1 MRRELVNEIDADKA
15 IAYFGAT
22 QGWSPAEVRQQVL
35 TPIEESSL
43 RGTAHA
49 DPNSIMCYQIAGS
62 ITKSGKPIV
71 GGLDIDRQD
80 FAFAAL
86 IYPKVAK
93 PKTAPKRK
101 AKAKSKDKAVRKSK
115 VKRGSGRKKVTRS
128 V

>member
-1 MRRELVNEIDADKA
+1 
-15 IAYFGAT
+15 
-22 QGWSPAEVRQQVL
+22 
-35 TPIEESSL
+35 
-43 RGTAHA
+43 
-49 DPNSIMCYQIAGS
+49 MCYQIAGS

-101 AKAKSKDKAVRKSK
+101 SKAKSKGKAVRKSK
-115 VKRGSGRKKVTRS
+115 VKHGSGRKKLTRS